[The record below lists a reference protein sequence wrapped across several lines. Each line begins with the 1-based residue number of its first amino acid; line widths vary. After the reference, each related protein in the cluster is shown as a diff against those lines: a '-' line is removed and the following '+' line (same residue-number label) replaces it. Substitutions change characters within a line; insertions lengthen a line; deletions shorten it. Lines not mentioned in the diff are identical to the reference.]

1 MISFELR
8 RDEGILV
15 VEPQGTLA
23 AADFA
28 ALTGEVDSY
37 IEENGKLRGLLIHSE
52 SFPGWGDFGAL
63 VSHLTFIRDHHR
75 DIGRIAAVTDSAFL
89 SIAPR
94 VASHFVKAEVRH
106 FDFSDRESAIEWLRE
121 E

>member
-1 MISFELR
+1 MISFELLR
-8 RDEGILV
+8 EEGILL
-15 VEPQGTLA
+15 VEPQGTLEA
-23 AADFA
+23 SDFA
-28 ALTGEVDSY
+28 ALTREVDPY
-37 IEENGKLRGLLIHSE
+37 IEENGRLRGLLIQAE

-63 VSHLTFIRDHHR
+63 MSHLTFIRDHHR

-106 FDFSDRESAIEWLRE
+106 FDFGDRESAIEWLRGN
-121 E
+121 